1 LLQKISEVFLFFYL
15 SDTKAKSAPATCSA
29 SPTNVGLVTK
39 PHNLNLPSH
48 VHVAVTQDKP
58 EDYTNLHLPDVTEK
72 KDNTDN
78 EESKNI
84 DQSKS
89 TRETNSK

>member
-1 LLQKISEVFLFFYL
+1 M
-15 SDTKAKSAPATCSA
+15 
-29 SPTNVGLVTK
+29 
-39 PHNLNLPSH
+39 
-48 VHVAVTQDKP
+48 HVAVTQDKS

-72 KDNTDN
+72 KDNTDD

-84 DQSKS
+84 NQSKS